1 MDGSLGISSRLPVQ
15 GSCSST
21 ARAVDELL
29 IAQGLCQHFDK
40 RVQGRW
46 RAKGGW
52 NPKRNLLQL
61 AEGISSARAEHRAH
75 LGLTPVSPFPL
86 NSYISIWKNN
96 FAWRNTVYGKWA
108 RFSWWFRCHRDY
120 EVKAPV
126 LKGCRLLTEIT
137 RNIMLWDLTFI
148 HSVHQVLICT
158 QYFVAGIT
166 VLIVARGYEQGIS
179 RQYRKGWPCIVLTQL
194 SYNFSL
200 DLTCTFCT
208 LNKYRQCFSSPP
220 PAFCW

>member
-1 MDGSLGISSRLPVQ
+1 MKAQKRPKESLWLKWRRVWKGRSRIQSKYPAQQKSFNCRSDPEHRCAVPALWVWTLIKHFDMNGSLGINSRLPAQ

-21 ARAVDELL
+21 ARAMDELL

-52 NPKRNLLQL
+52 NLKRNLLQL

-75 LGLTPVSPFPL
+75 LGLAPVLPFPL

-96 FAWRNTVYGKWA
+96 FAWQNTVYGKWA
-108 RFSWWFRCHRDY
+108 HFSWWFRCHRNY
-120 EVKAPV
+120 EAKPSV

-158 QYFVAGIT
+158 
-166 VLIVARGYEQGIS
+166 
-179 RQYRKGWPCIVLTQL
+179 
-194 SYNFSL
+194 
-200 DLTCTFCT
+200 
-208 LNKYRQCFSSPP
+208 
-220 PAFCW
+220 